1 MRPMRARVVYLSAH
15 GEELLVGSA
24 DDARAP
30 WLVVADFADE
40 SIVRL
45 ALPPVRG
52 RARRQ
57 LLHRRL
63 QQHFPDTPYRLALPL
78 RATAG
83 AEVTDV
89 LIGVPAGVLDAVL
102 QPLVGAG
109 QPIRSV
115 WTVTMLLAWWA
126 RLTGVLPDRGLF
138 VIPTPAGIRHVL
150 LARGKPLLTRLVPH
164 ELSAA
169 SSASRAGQELAR
181 TVKYLLNARLI
192 PPGVALPAWSLGG
205 EPPQG
210 MDVEIPLAWQQA
222 PRAAMGQPDV
232 GARGLYALCELVA
245 RRAPPLQLAPPAV
258 RIHHRARLLRS
269 AAVAAT
275 TALVVVAGLGAAD
288 RWLDAALNA
297 ARVQSLDSEAA
308 ARQARLQAAE
318 AVDPVAGVNA
328 REALRRLR
336 AYRESV
342 GFAPNPGD
350 ALHAVA
356 RAFDAATPYALAEMT
371 WQRRDTAGADREDD
385 RCGSPKDE
393 GANAT
398 LYLRGAV
405 DGTLA
410 LREVARARER
420 FEQALAGDATLRF
433 SATQPPLDA
442 EGRVAITGDG
452 ASRPREFAYCVWTG
466 RDR

>member
-1 MRPMRARVVYLSAH
+1 MRPMRARVLYVSAH
-15 GEELLVGSA
+15 GEELVVGEA
-24 DDARAP
+24 RDARAP

-40 SIVRL
+40 SMVRL

-57 LLHRRL
+57 LLSRRL

-78 RATAG
+78 RAAAG
-83 AEVTDV
+83 AEATDV
-89 LIGVPAGVLDAVL
+89 LIGVPAGALDAVL

-169 SSASRAGQELAR
+169 SSAERAPQELAR

-192 PPGVALPAWSLGG
+192 SPGVALPAWSLGG
-205 EPPQG
+205 EPPQVVDAG
-210 MDVEIPLAWQQA
+210 APLAWQQL
-222 PRAAMGQPDV
+222 PRAAKGQPDV

-258 RIHHRARLLRS
+258 RIHHRARVLRS

-275 TALVVVAGLGAAD
+275 AALVVAAGLGAAD

-297 ARVQSLDSEAA
+297 ARFQSLSVEAA
-308 ARQARLQAAE
+308 AQQARLQAADGVDGGA
-318 AVDPVAGVNA
+318 AVSA

-336 AYRESV
+336 AYRQSV
-342 GFAPNPGD
+342 ASAPQPAD

-356 RAFDAATPYALAEMT
+356 KAFEAAPSYVLAEMT
-371 WQRRDTAGADREDD
+371 WQRRDTGGADRDD
-385 RCGSPKDE
+385 RCGSPRDE
-393 GANAT
+393 GANAI
-398 LYLRGAV
+398 LYLRGVV
-405 DGTLA
+405 DGTLV

-433 SATQPPLDA
+433 SATQPPLDT

-452 ASRPREFAYCVWTG
+452 APRPREFAYCVWTG
-466 RDR
+466 GDR